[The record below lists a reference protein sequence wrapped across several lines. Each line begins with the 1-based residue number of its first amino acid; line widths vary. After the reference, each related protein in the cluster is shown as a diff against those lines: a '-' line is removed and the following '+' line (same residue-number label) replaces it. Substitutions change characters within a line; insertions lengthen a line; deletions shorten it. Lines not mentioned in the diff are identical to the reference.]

1 MTDIT
6 KFKNVS
12 LSKKTYS
19 DVGVLSKA
27 IFDVPLSLSKTI
39 EYLVEKEIKK
49 VNNGNGYIK
58 IPYRLAREEQVAQC
72 NVCSSQGEVD
82 EEKLDSI
89 IIDADGFHRLQ

>member
-12 LSKKTYS
+12 LAKKTYR

-49 VNNGNGYIK
+49 VKKARPNG
-58 IPYRLAREEQVAQC
+58 PAR
-72 NVCSSQGEVD
+72 N
-82 EEKLDSI
+82 
-89 IIDADGFHRLQ
+89 

>member
-19 DVGVLSKA
+19 DVGVLSKE

-39 EYLVEKEIKK
+39 EYLFEKEIKK
-49 VNNGNGYIK
+49 VNKGKTNGKGQK
-58 IPYRLAREEQVAQC
+58 
-72 NVCSSQGEVD
+72 D
-82 EEKLDSI
+82 
-89 IIDADGFHRLQ
+89 

>member
-12 LSKKTYS
+12 LSKKTYG
-19 DVGVLSKA
+19 DVGVLSKE

-49 VNNGNGYIK
+49 VNKGKTNGVRN
-58 IPYRLAREEQVAQC
+58 A
-72 NVCSSQGEVD
+72 
-82 EEKLDSI
+82 
-89 IIDADGFHRLQ
+89 

>member
-19 DVGVLSKA
+19 DVGVLSKE

-49 VNNGNGYIK
+49 VNKGRTNGKGQK
-58 IPYRLAREEQVAQC
+58 
-72 NVCSSQGEVD
+72 D
-82 EEKLDSI
+82 
-89 IIDADGFHRLQ
+89 

>member
-19 DVGVLSKA
+19 DVGVLSKE

-49 VNNGNGYIK
+49 VNKGKTNGKGQK
-58 IPYRLAREEQVAQC
+58 
-72 NVCSSQGEVD
+72 G
-82 EEKLDSI
+82 
-89 IIDADGFHRLQ
+89 

>member
-19 DVGVLSKA
+19 DVGVLRKE

-49 VNNGNGYIK
+49 VNKGKTNGKGQK
-58 IPYRLAREEQVAQC
+58 
-72 NVCSSQGEVD
+72 D
-82 EEKLDSI
+82 
-89 IIDADGFHRLQ
+89 